1 MQTDMDIRKDLYSN
15 IVLSGG
21 TTMFAGIGE
30 RITKELTALAP
41 STMKIKVVAPPERK
55 DSCKD
60 STLIMQL
67 HMLAK
72 ISKPSHLGSSLAKA
86 S

>member
-1 MQTDMDIRKDLYSN
+1 MLE
-15 IVLSGG
+15 
-21 TTMFAGIGE
+21 GIGE
-30 RITKELTALAP
+30 YMTKVVTALAP
-41 STMKIKVVAPPERK
+41 STMEIKVVAPPERK

-67 HMLAK
+67 HVLAR